1 MKNLTQAF
9 IRTDAVQL
17 QNTSEHRCP
26 ASFLA
31 HHSQMSAYT
40 YVVHHVSLEAKG
52 RAKYFSHHM
61 MSQNGIPGDARQAPT
76 KSPGTMEKTRTPIV
90 LSKLIGPQAKQK
102 KLAHLAGQSFHMVAI
117 PYH

>member
-31 HHSQMSAYT
+31 HHNQMSAYT

-76 KSPGTMEKTRTPIV
+76 KSPGTMEKTRTSI
-90 LSKLIGPQAKQK
+90 LSKVIGPPGKAKEI
-102 KLAHLAGQSFHMVAI
+102 GSSCRAI
-117 PYH
+117 VSHGCYH

>member
-1 MKNLTQAF
+1 
-9 IRTDAVQL
+9 
-17 QNTSEHRCP
+17 
-26 ASFLA
+26 
-31 HHSQMSAYT
+31 MSAYT

-76 KSPGTMEKTRTPIV
+76 KSPGTMEKTTTPIV

-117 PYH
+117 TEACVSCWLGPAFPTTALEVRCLA